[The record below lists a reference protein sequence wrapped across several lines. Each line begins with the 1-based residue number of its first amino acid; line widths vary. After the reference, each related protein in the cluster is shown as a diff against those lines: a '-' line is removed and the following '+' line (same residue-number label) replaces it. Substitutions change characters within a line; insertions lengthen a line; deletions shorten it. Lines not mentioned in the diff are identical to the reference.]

1 MWFPYMMMMPWFG
14 TNLDTVKQ
22 HQVVYLRKMVPL
34 YAKGRHYVNAQGRSG
49 EGSLEGL
56 LIK

>member
-1 MWFPYMMMMPWFG
+1 MVSICDDDA
-14 TNLDTVKQ
+14 LDWYKQHTVKQ

-34 YAKGRHYVNAQGRSG
+34 YAKGRHYVNAQGRSRG
-49 EGSLEGL
+49 GSLEGL